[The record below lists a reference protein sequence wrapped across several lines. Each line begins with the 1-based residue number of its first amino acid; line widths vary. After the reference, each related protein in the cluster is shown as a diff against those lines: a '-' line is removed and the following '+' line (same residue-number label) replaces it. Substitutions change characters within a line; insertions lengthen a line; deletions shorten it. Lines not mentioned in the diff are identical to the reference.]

1 MIRSFFSTILMMFCF
16 LLFETAVVSNLTFLP
31 AIPDFLLMIT
41 LFIALNNG
49 ALLAEST
56 GFVSG
61 FLLDFLSA
69 SPFGFNALLRT
80 VMGFVMGLFHGILNS
95 SSILLQILYG
105 IVATIIKAL
114 VVYFISFF
122 FVNVVPYSL
131 FSQLF
136 LTELLLNAI
145 FTPIMFKFF
154 SLFSE
159 FLIVKPESRL

>member
-56 GFVSG
+56 GFFSG

-145 FTPIMFKFF
+145 FTPIMFKFL

>member
-80 VMGFVMGLFHGILNS
+80 VMGFVVGLFHGILNS

-145 FTPIMFKFF
+145 FTPIMFKFL

>member
-41 LFIALNNG
+41 LFIAQNNG

-56 GFVSG
+56 GFASG

-145 FTPIMFKFF
+145 FTPIMFKFL

>member
-61 FLLDFLSA
+61 F
-69 SPFGFNALLRT
+69 
-80 VMGFVMGLFHGILNS
+80 
-95 SSILLQILYG
+95 YW
-105 IVATIIKAL
+105 
-114 VVYFISFF
+114 
-122 FVNVVPYSL
+122 
-131 FSQLF
+131 
-136 LTELLLNAI
+136 I
-145 FTPIMFKFF
+145 F
-154 SLFSE
+154 
-159 FLIVKPESRL
+159 